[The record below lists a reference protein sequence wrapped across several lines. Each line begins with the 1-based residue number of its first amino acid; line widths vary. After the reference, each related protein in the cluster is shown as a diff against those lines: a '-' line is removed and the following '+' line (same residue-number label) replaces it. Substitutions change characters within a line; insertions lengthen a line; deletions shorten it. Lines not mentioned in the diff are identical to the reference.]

1 MLQPDEAATRDG
13 RDHVRRTTL
22 TLVVALVA
30 LMVAGGVAFAK
41 TVDGDDGPNNL
52 NGTAQADVIR
62 GYGGNDS
69 ISPGDGVDRVYA
81 GRGNDR
87 VSSRSD
93 DSRDVVRCGR
103 GTDTVNEFPGPN
115 LGPPDKYISC
125 ETKAQ

>member
-1 MLQPDEAATRDG
+1 
-13 RDHVRRTTL
+13 VRRTTL
-22 TLVVALVA
+22 TLVVA

-103 GTDTVNEFPGPN
+103 GKDTVNEFPGPN

>member
-30 LMVAGGVAFAK
+30 LMVAGGVALAE
-41 TVDGDDGPNNL
+41 TINGDDGPNKL

-62 GYGGNDS
+62 GYGGNDD
-69 ISPGDGVDRVYA
+69 IRPGDGVDRVYA
-81 GRGNDR
+81 GRGNDF

-103 GTDTVNEFPGPN
+103 GKDTVNEFPGPGM
-115 LGPPDKYISC
+115 GPPDEYISC

>member
-30 LMVAGGVAFAK
+30 LMVAGGVALAE
-41 TVDGDDGPNNL
+41 TINGDDGPNKL

-62 GYGGNDS
+62 GYGGNDE
-69 ISPGDGVDRVYA
+69 IHPGNGVDQVYA
-81 GRGNDR
+81 GRGADFV
-87 VSSRSD
+87 VSRGD

-103 GTDTVNEFPGPN
+103 GKDTVSEMPGAN

-125 ETKAQ
+125 ETK